1 MNQAL
6 GVVHHHYFILL
17 YHRHQDVLQ
26 LVLPKFPF
34 VKLRFHRLAR
44 RQVRKAAHEEEGIG
58 IFNGEKWTQDLHP
71 DFFVRRKSLGVED
84 LKKPRAAARLELV
97 RPHFYD
103 HLKTSSSRIVN
114 A

>member
-1 MNQAL
+1 
-6 GVVHHHYFILL
+6 
-17 YHRHQDVLQ
+17 
-26 LVLPKFPF
+26 
-34 VKLRFHRLAR
+34 
-44 RQVRKAAHEEEGIG
+44 
-58 IFNGEKWTQDLHP
+58 
-71 DFFVRRKSLGVED
+71 VRRKSLGVED